1 MVTKQFLDPALRY
14 KTHGLKKFL
23 SMEPPHKGQE
33 SNSEVKLS
41 LSNFKNSQY
50 IGSIGVGSPPQ
61 YVDVIFDTGSAN
73 LWVLSS
79 RCTTDNCRNHAS
91 FNQNKSSSHNSL
103 NLNLEVEF
111 GTGTVIGD
119 MNKDKVTI
127 GNMEIKDQIFAEIVH
142 ERGEVSL
149 K

>member
-23 SMEPPHKGQE
+23 SMEPPPKGHE
-33 SNSEVKLS
+33 SNNEVKLN

-50 IGSIGVGSPPQ
+50 IGSIGVGTPPQ

-79 RCTTDNCRNHAS
+79 RCITENC
-91 FNQNKSSSHNSL
+91 
-103 NLNLEVEF
+103 
-111 GTGTVIGD
+111 
-119 MNKDKVTI
+119 
-127 GNMEIKDQIFAEIVH
+127 
-142 ERGEVSL
+142 
-149 K
+149 